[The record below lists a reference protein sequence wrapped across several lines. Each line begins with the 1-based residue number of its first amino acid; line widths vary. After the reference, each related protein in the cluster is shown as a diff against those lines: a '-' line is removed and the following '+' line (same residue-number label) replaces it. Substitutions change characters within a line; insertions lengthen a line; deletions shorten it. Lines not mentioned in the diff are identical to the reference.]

1 MYQIGFI
8 TCSFHHVYLDTFGG
22 ETLTSI
28 NYAAVSPSRAELC
41 LDIEGSYC
49 NTRTTQLFQAAASD
63 GKLDVLKWGLESGYE
78 LNTFLDEDEIADAA
92 LNGHLE
98 VVKYLRKLGIS
109 WDETTCSNAAAN
121 GHLVLLKWCRA
132 NQCPWDERTCANAA
146 GNGHLE
152 LMKWCRANQ
161 CPWNQWTCAYAA
173 ENGHLELLK
182 WCRSNLC
189 PWNQ

>member
-63 GKLDVLKWGLESGYE
+63 GKLDVLKWGLESGY
-78 LNTFLDEDEIADAA
+78 
-92 LNGHLE
+92 
-98 VVKYLRKLGIS
+98 YLLG
-109 WDETTCSNAAAN
+109 
-121 GHLVLLKWCRA
+121 
-132 NQCPWDERTCANAA
+132 
-146 GNGHLE
+146 
-152 LMKWCRANQ
+152 
-161 CPWNQWTCAYAA
+161 
-173 ENGHLELLK
+173 
-182 WCRSNLC
+182 
-189 PWNQ
+189 